1 MRIPRLFV
9 DQILDPHSQVEIRGT
24 GAHYLGRVLRTQLG
38 DPIVLFDGGGYEFP
52 GQIVA
57 MGKDSVTVLLSDA
70 INPATESPVKTLLGL
85 GLSKGDRFDWAVQ
98 KATELGVSAIQ
109 PLQSERVD
117 FAIPAER
124 IEKRVAHWQQV
135 AISACE
141 QSGRVTVPQVSPPC
155 ALLNWVNAVSADEK
169 WVLDG
174 AADDQKL
181 PDTAPQTVAL
191 LIGPEGGLT
200 EAEVSS
206 ARADGFRTLR
216 LGPRVMRTETAPVVA
231 LTLINSRWGDVG
243 LF

>member
-1 MRIPRLFV
+1 
-9 DQILDPHSQVEIRGT
+9 
-24 GAHYLGRVLRTQLG
+24 
-38 DPIVLFDGGGYEFP
+38 
-52 GQIVA
+52 
-57 MGKDSVTVLLSDA
+57 
-70 INPATESPVKTLLGL
+70 
-85 GLSKGDRFDWAVQ
+85 
-98 KATELGVSAIQ
+98 
-109 PLQSERVD
+109 
-117 FAIPAER
+117 
-124 IEKRVAHWQQV
+124 
-135 AISACE
+135 
-141 QSGRVTVPQVSPPC
+141 
-155 ALLNWVNAVSADEK
+155 
-169 WVLDG
+169 LDG